1 MEEIREENLSFGE
14 WLTDKAVSYIGSW
27 INILIQSIIIIG
39 WIVINVGLL
48 KHPYDPYPFILL
60 NLALSFMAAFGQ
72 PLILMSTLRLERI
85 DRHISK
91 ENYMLSLQSDTMLK
105 EVIAKLEQDRK
116 VTLDLLK
123 SKQETN
129 DLLIKFLL
137 KVNKDNDKEPT
148 WEI

>member
-1 MEEIREENLSFGE
+1 
-14 WLTDKAVSYIGSW
+14 
-27 INILIQSIIIIG
+27 
-39 WIVINVGLL
+39 
-48 KHPYDPYPFILL
+48 
-60 NLALSFMAAFGQ
+60 
-72 PLILMSTLRLERI
+72 
-85 DRHISK
+85 
-91 ENYMLSLQSDTMLK
+91 MLSLQSDTMLK

-137 KVNKDNDKEPT
+137 KVTKDNDKEPT

>member
-1 MEEIREENLSFGE
+1 
-14 WLTDKAVSYIGSW
+14 
-27 INILIQSIIIIG
+27 
-39 WIVINVGLL
+39 
-48 KHPYDPYPFILL
+48 
-60 NLALSFMAAFGQ
+60 
-72 PLILMSTLRLERI
+72 
-85 DRHISK
+85 
-91 ENYMLSLQSDTMLK
+91 MLSLQSDTMLK